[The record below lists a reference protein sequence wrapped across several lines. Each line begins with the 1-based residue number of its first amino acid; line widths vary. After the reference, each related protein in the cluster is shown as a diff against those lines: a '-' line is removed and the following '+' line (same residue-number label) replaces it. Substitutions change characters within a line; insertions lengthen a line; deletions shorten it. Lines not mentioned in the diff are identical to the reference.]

1 MILAVYHKYK
11 TKIYLQFEIVTDI
24 P

>member
-1 MILAVYHKYK
+1 MTV
-11 TKIYLQFEIVTDI
+11 TLQFEIVTSVDV